1 MFFIINRQLLYK
13 IADLFLKRKV
23 PRTTRLSGG
32 FTLTE
37 LLVTIIIGG
46 LIITSITAIMTDIV
60 RASKEEEVRNN
71 TQRDMKK
78 ALDFIAAD
86 LEEAVYIYTGDRI
99 RNNQGS
105 VKSLTSHFNVNS
117 NYEIVLAFWKPEL
130 IPYTNGGPE
139 IPLNCIDS
147 SGNKNTKLDSEITIE
162 ECENLLTERRTYTL
176 VVYVQDT
183 VPSDTWSGKSVIR
196 RYQLRKYENET
207 FTVDG
212 TDYLTLNISEN
223 SSGNNIY
230 VDPVKEADGFGKWP
244 YEGSKDL
251 QAAKPTI
258 NGNTSKALVDFVD
271 NPQDDP
277 GNLNCLDEDT
287 NDDGDLDSGEDTNNN
302 GVLDVYSR
310 SPSVSQS
317 KSFFVCVRQADMQGD
332 FSQGNQD
339 VLVYLRG
346 NPSGRSGLT
355 FKDNFTPLPTL
366 QTQVMLR
373 GVVDKEINQ

>member
-117 NYEIVLAFWKPEL
+117 N
-130 IPYTNGGPE
+130 
-139 IPLNCIDS
+139 
-147 SGNKNTKLDSEITIE
+147 
-162 ECENLLTERRTYTL
+162 
-176 VVYVQDT
+176 
-183 VPSDTWSGKSVIR
+183 
-196 RYQLRKYENET
+196 
-207 FTVDG
+207 
-212 TDYLTLNISEN
+212 
-223 SSGNNIY
+223 
-230 VDPVKEADGFGKWP
+230 
-244 YEGSKDL
+244 
-251 QAAKPTI
+251 
-258 NGNTSKALVDFVD
+258 
-271 NPQDDP
+271 
-277 GNLNCLDEDT
+277 
-287 NDDGDLDSGEDTNNN
+287 
-302 GVLDVYSR
+302 
-310 SPSVSQS
+310 
-317 KSFFVCVRQADMQGD
+317 
-332 FSQGNQD
+332 
-339 VLVYLRG
+339 
-346 NPSGRSGLT
+346 
-355 FKDNFTPLPTL
+355 
-366 QTQVMLR
+366 
-373 GVVDKEINQ
+373 